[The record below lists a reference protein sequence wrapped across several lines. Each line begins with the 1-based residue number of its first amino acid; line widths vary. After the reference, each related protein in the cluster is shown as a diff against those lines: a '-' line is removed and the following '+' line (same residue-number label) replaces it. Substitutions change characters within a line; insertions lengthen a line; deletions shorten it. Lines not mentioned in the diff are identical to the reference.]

1 MYSLFYADELS
12 EFLCA
17 IVVRTQNCV
26 QRYTKKLRYANYFC
40 ILHEISMKLQKTNTK
55 KIEKTATRVAVFN
68 LCEVSH
74 IFNFSRRVWKII
86 SVLASSLPY
95 GHLHGLQ
102 HVGFGCLYDNSNL
115 RNSDLRVV
123 AH

>member
-95 GHLHGLQ
+95 GHLHG
-102 HVGFGCLYDNSNL
+102 G
-115 RNSDLRVV
+115 
-123 AH
+123 

>member
-1 MYSLFYADELS
+1 MYSLFYAAELS

-68 LCEVSH
+68 LCDVSH
-74 IFNFSRRVWKII
+74 LFNYVASCDTIWYTRVPNLFFFL
-86 SVLASSLPY
+86 VYYLPITFLFAFY
-95 GHLHGLQ
+95 AADT
-102 HVGFGCLYDNSNL
+102 VNF
-115 RNSDLRVV
+115 
-123 AH
+123 